1 MLGSWICTEFFQKRW
16 YFSSINPNYDI
27 MIWQKFYIYCF
38 LLVLF
43 RKSKHSWLENTT
55 CQTKNVEFL
64 WNQDVIIWVNWR
76 EQKYSIFCTWI
87 FGLIETIFCK
97 SQILH
102 NVDYTTVCLLFYVAI
117 VLGSELDSMENWLMK
132 VWQIENRVSAHKHIK
147 TLFSSS
153 NDVSKKLIIVVLPL
167 TLMSENFA
175 QITALDPS
183 ALCSN

>member
-1 MLGSWICTEFFQKRW
+1 LEWVKSSSDGLYLITIVSLNSHCLERI
-16 YFSSINPNYDI
+16 FSSSLTN
-27 MIWQKFYIYCF
+27 F
-38 LLVLF
+38 LKRSLG
-43 RKSKHSWLENTT
+43 
-55 CQTKNVEFL
+55 
-64 WNQDVIIWVNWR
+64 QDM
-76 EQKYSIFCTWI
+76 YLD
-87 FGLIETIFCK
+87 FGLTNSCK
-97 SQILH
+97 SQILP
-102 NVDYTTVCLLFYVAI
+102 NVNYITVCLLFYVVI

-132 VWQIENRVSAHKHIK
+132 VWQIENRVSAQKHIT

>member
-1 MLGSWICTEFFQKRW
+1 MANIWEKVISILIGNLISGLSYLITTVCLNSHCLERIAAFTIFLKKSLG
-16 YFSSINPNYDI
+16 
-27 MIWQKFYIYCF
+27 
-38 LLVLF
+38 
-43 RKSKHSWLENTT
+43 
-55 CQTKNVEFL
+55 
-64 WNQDVIIWVNWR
+64 QDLI
-76 EQKYSIFCTWI
+76 CTWI
-87 FGLIETIFCK
+87 FGLTWTNFCNLRYV
-97 SQILH
+97 LH
-102 NVDYTTVCLLFYVAI
+102 NIDYTTVCLFFYVVI

-132 VWQIENRVSAHKHIK
+132 VWQIENRVSAQKHIT

>member
-1 MLGSWICTEFFQKRW
+1 MANIWEKVISILIGNLISGLSYFITTVCLNSHCLERIAALTNFLKKSLG
-16 YFSSINPNYDI
+16 
-27 MIWQKFYIYCF
+27 
-38 LLVLF
+38 
-43 RKSKHSWLENTT
+43 
-55 CQTKNVEFL
+55 
-64 WNQDVIIWVNWR
+64 QDLI
-76 EQKYSIFCTWI
+76 CTWI
-87 FGLIETIFCK
+87 FGLTWTNFCK

-102 NVDYTTVCLLFYVAI
+102 NVDYTTVCLLFHVVI

-132 VWQIENRVSAHKHIK
+132 VWQIENRVSAQKHIT

-183 ALCSN
+183 ALYSN

>member
-1 MLGSWICTEFFQKRW
+1 
-16 YFSSINPNYDI
+16 